1 MGILYSDGDA
11 AGALIAKEQPAP
23 AFVIRPG
30 KPRSSRRSKWV
41 KVALDTPFYDLIT
54 DDAIAPTTPPFSYQ
68 PPIQHRANPNSINN
82 DLTTIPQS
90 LPPINNDLTTIP
102 QSLPPTSA
110 SLESITESPEFF
122 DPLSSPST
130 GDWTFVHHAAQHTA
144 ASSAPPTEPETWI
157 LLGDDS

>member
-11 AGALIAKEQPAP
+11 AGALTAKEQPAP

-30 KPRSSRRSKWV
+30 KPRSFRRSTWV
-41 KVALDTPFYDLIT
+41 KVSLDTPFYDLIN
-54 DDAIAPTTPPFSYQ
+54 DDAIAPTYQ
-68 PPIQHRANPNSINN
+68 PPIQHRANPTSINN

-90 LPPINNDLTTIP
+90 LPA
-102 QSLPPTSA
+102 TSA
-110 SLESITESPEFF
+110 PLESITESPEFL
-122 DPLSSPST
+122 DPLPSPST

-144 ASSAPPTEPETWI
+144 ASSASPSEPETWI

>member
-11 AGALIAKEQPAP
+11 AGALIAKEQPAT

-30 KPRSSRRSKWV
+30 KPRSSRRSTWV

-54 DDAIAPTTPPFSYQ
+54 DDAIAPTTPPLSYQ

-90 LPPINNDLTTIP
+90 LPP
-102 QSLPPTSA
+102 TSA
-110 SLESITESPEFF
+110 PLESITESPEFL
-122 DPLSSPST
+122 DPLPSPST

-144 ASSAPPTEPETWI
+144 ASSASPSEPETWI